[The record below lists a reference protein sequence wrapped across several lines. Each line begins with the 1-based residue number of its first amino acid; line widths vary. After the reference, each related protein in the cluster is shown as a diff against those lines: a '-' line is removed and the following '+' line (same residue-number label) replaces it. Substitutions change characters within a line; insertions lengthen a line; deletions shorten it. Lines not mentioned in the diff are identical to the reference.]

1 MLTPKQRSILK
12 NKVAGCV
19 YGFVIGDAMGATTEF
34 MSSVQIQSKY
44 GVLQD
49 IIGGGWLGLPKGY
62 VTDDTEM
69 SMCVMRALESFEDID
84 EVEDTEIFDHKFKVK
99 CTKEFIHWILT
110 NPPDVGNQCRKAI
123 DFARSS
129 VDRPRWIEDDPD
141 ALGNGSLMRAM
152 PCAILGRFTLNG
164 SQSDITHPND
174 NVRGI
179 VQKYSEVIWSL
190 ITNYMGKSTISDL
203 MGPQM
208 SSEFLEPTGH
218 VVNTFNNAL
227 LWADKE
233 DFDSCLIGAVN
244 DGGDADTI
252 AAIACSMSG
261 ARFGLAGIDVRHI
274 AALDKQLMPELGR
287 FINFAVA
294 EIDKKLSK

>member
-12 NKVAGCV
+12 NRVAGCV
-19 YGFVIGDAMGATTEF
+19 YGYVIGDAMGATTEF
-34 MSSVQIQSKY
+34 MSSLQIQSKY

-49 IIGGGWLGLPKGY
+49 IIGGGWLDLPKGHA
-62 VTDDTEM
+62 TDDTEM
-69 SMCVMRALESFEDID
+69 SMCVMRALESFEDLD
-84 EVEDTEIFDHKFKVK
+84 EVEAAEISDHKFKIK

-123 DFARSS
+123 DFARFS

-152 PCAILGRFTLNG
+152 PFALLGHFTLNG

-174 NVRGI
+174 KVRGI

-208 SSEFLEPTGH
+208 PSEFFEPIGH
-218 VVNTFNNAL
+218 IVNTFNNAL

-287 FINFAVA
+287 FINFAVT